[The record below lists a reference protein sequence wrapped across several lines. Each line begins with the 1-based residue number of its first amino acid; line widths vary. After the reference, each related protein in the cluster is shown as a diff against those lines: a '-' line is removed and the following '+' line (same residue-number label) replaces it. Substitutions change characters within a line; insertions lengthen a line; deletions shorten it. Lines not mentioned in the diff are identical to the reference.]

1 MPTSAQSPVSSS
13 FDYTSLDS
21 DTASFIRQQTGEI
34 RALMRRATQ
43 DIFEIGAK
51 LMEIKAKLGHG
62 NFLAWLEAEFS
73 WTERTARRFMSVAEQ
88 FADKSDLVS
97 DLDFAPTALYTL
109 ASPSLPEEARVEAI
123 ERAKS
128 GEFISAKKAE
138 EIKQK
143 YPPKNAKSK
152 NQAKITEKPPTI
164 PPSVEII
171 DAELESPPSQQE
183 TSIPPSPTPKSEALL
198 EERVPEPD
206 EVKALPPSPP
216 SQWWRLSG
224 KEPMSGKKPTHF
236 FLLNEPSHSPDFL
249 ALLPERV
256 GIWLGFPPTPDEWLS
271 PPLGRVNMA
280 FSYSTTYSDID
291 LSAVRE
297 AIERILET
305 SNDEDTTA
313 IIAYLPDPPLLALLE
328 DFQITCFIAEPDM
341 AQCQEILSVWQQL
354 GRKVEILENLDAF
367 VNT

>member
-43 DIFEIGAK
+43 DIFEIGTK
-51 LMEIKAKLGHG
+51 LREIKAKLGHG
-62 NFLAWLEAEFS
+62 NFLTWLEAEFS

-88 FADKSDLVS
+88 FANKSDLVS

-123 ERAKS
+123 EIAKT

-138 EIKQK
+138 QIKQK
-143 YPPKNAKSK
+143 YYSKVVKSK
-152 NQAKITEKPPTI
+152 KQSKIADDVASVPPT
-164 PPSVEII
+164 PEII
-171 DAELESPPSQQE
+171 EAELESPPSQQE
-183 TSIPPSPTPKSEALL
+183 TPIPPSPTSKSEALL

-224 KEPMSGKKPTHF
+224 KEKTHLLF
-236 FLLNEPSHSPDFL
+236 GGDPNCAEFLSQ
-249 ALLPERV
+249 LPEAI
-256 GIWLGFPPTPDEWLS
+256 GLWMGFPPTPEMWQS
-271 PPLGRVNMA
+271 PPKTKKIKTAL
-280 FSYSTTYSDID
+280 SYSTSYQGIN
-291 LSAVRE
+291 LE
-297 AIERILET
+297 AIRSLIEGLIPEI
-305 SNDEDTTA
+305 SSENDETA
-313 IIAYLPDPPLLALLE
+313 AIAYLQDAPLLFLFD
-328 DFQITCFIAEPDM
+328 DFGLDCYIAEPDV
-341 AQCQEILSVWQQL
+341 AQCQVIIQAWKDLD
-354 GRKVEILENLDAF
+354 GKVEKLLEKS
-367 VNT
+367 